1 MGKPWKHYTKWKKL
15 VAEDHIFYDSINMKG
30 PEKANAQIDAHW
42 HKFPMVFYYQEAVAF
57 KIIHILILWFYF
69 LFKEKCLLKVF

>member
-30 PEKANAQIDAHW
+30 PEKANA
-42 HKFPMVFYYQEAVAF
+42 
-57 KIIHILILWFYF
+57 
-69 LFKEKCLLKVF
+69 